1 MNIYVLIGIVVWLYL
16 LSVMKRSKLSAF
28 YFILGSVGLFYLL
41 IVFSRPYWV
50 WFLTQLVIK
59 VVDLFGSFAN
69 VTEEFS
75 KYSLIVIHSANEQMS
90 LYVDYEWSGV
100 IETAA
105 YLGLLTFYP
114 LYNRQEKV
122 FYALFGTLWIFASNV
137 IRLLFVV
144 AFVHFGGSDAY
155 FLAHSILGRLFFYG
169 LVITLYYHT
178 FTYSQVARS
187 LYEKKNRL
195 FRRGEH

>member
-75 KYSLIVIHSANEQMS
+75 KY
-90 LYVDYEWSGV
+90 
-100 IETAA
+100 
-105 YLGLLTFYP
+105 
-114 LYNRQEKV
+114 
-122 FYALFGTLWIFASNV
+122 
-137 IRLLFVV
+137 RL
-144 AFVHFGGSDAY
+144 
-155 FLAHSILGRLFFYG
+155 
-169 LVITLYYHT
+169 
-178 FTYSQVARS
+178 
-187 LYEKKNRL
+187 
-195 FRRGEH
+195 

>member
-1 MNIYVLIGIVVWLYL
+1 MKNEHIRIDWHSCLAVFVVCDETLQT
-16 LSVMKRSKLSAF
+16 LSL
-28 YFILGSVGLFYLL
+28 LFYSGKCWPVLFTDCIQPTLL
-41 IVFSRPYWV
+41 GVV
-50 WFLTQLVIK
+50 LTQLVIK

-90 LYVDYEWSGV
+90 LYVDYECSGV

-122 FYALFGTLWIFASNV
+122 FYALLERCGFLQAMLSDYSLLWH
-137 IRLLFVV
+137 LFIS
-144 AFVHFGGSDAY
+144 AAAMLIS
-155 FLAHSILGRLFFYG
+155 
-169 LVITLYYHT
+169 
-178 FTYSQVARS
+178 S
-187 LYEKKNRL
+187 LTRFWVDCSSMDL
-195 FRRGEH
+195 

>member
-90 LYVDYEWSGV
+90 LYVDYECSGV

-122 FYALFGTLWIFASNV
+122 FYALLERCGFLQAMLSDYSLLWH
-137 IRLLFVV
+137 LFIS
-144 AFVHFGGSDAY
+144 AAAMLIS
-155 FLAHSILGRLFFYG
+155 
-169 LVITLYYHT
+169 
-178 FTYSQVARS
+178 S
-187 LYEKKNRL
+187 LTRFWVDCSSMDL
-195 FRRGEH
+195 